1 MYANIV
7 TIVRYARKIFI
18 TYVPSSILRFRV
30 NILSLKVASKAVFT
44 LTKCHFKMPV
54 IALMGVLA
62 LAPWSVQQFA
72 AKTAKEN
79 VDIVTIVSIL
89 MMSLRLI
96 FYWLSV
102 ISIMPAIATVAV
114 TLVPW
119 PVLQQIESIL
129 YFIMLSKYLWHV

>member
-1 MYANIV
+1 
-7 TIVRYARKIFI
+7 
-18 TYVPSSILRFRV
+18 
-30 NILSLKVASKAVFT
+30 
-44 LTKCHFKMPV
+44 MPV
-54 IALMGVLA
+54 IALLAVLA
-62 LAPWSVQQFA
+62 LAPWPVQQYA
-72 AKTAKEN
+72 AKRAKAS
-79 VDIVTIVSIL
+79 VHMVTIVGIFI
-89 MMSLRLI
+89 MSLKLL